1 MLADCL
7 ELLIIKDTVFVL
19 VNQGK
24 HTPEAVF
31 GLGLTNAGPA
41 DIDELVK
48 CNGFGLLLQS
58 IDQVENEGRP
68 SMGSELLENSTDFNG
83 INSAAMVLVE
93 HFKGVLELL
102 IVLRVEAVLPLS
114 GSTFVASS
122 WLGNVR
128 SFCSAHWIR
137 SNQ

>member
-7 ELLIIKDTVFVL
+7 ELLVIKDTVFVL
-19 VNQGK
+19 VNQSK

-31 GLGLTNAGPA
+31 GLGLTDAGPA
-41 DIDELVK
+41 DIDELIK
-48 CNGFGLLLQS
+48 CNGFGLFLQS

-68 SMGSELLENSTDFNG
+68 SMSSELLENSTDFNR
-83 INSAAMVLVE
+83 INSATLVLVE

-102 IVLRVEAVLPLS
+102 VVLRVEAVLPLS

>member
-48 CNGFGLLLQS
+48 
-58 IDQVENEGRP
+58 
-68 SMGSELLENSTDFNG
+68 
-83 INSAAMVLVE
+83 
-93 HFKGVLELL
+93 
-102 IVLRVEAVLPLS
+102 
-114 GSTFVASS
+114 
-122 WLGNVR
+122 
-128 SFCSAHWIR
+128 
-137 SNQ
+137 

>member
-7 ELLIIKDTVFVL
+7 ELLVIKDTVFVL
-19 VNQGK
+19 VNQSK

-31 GLGLTNAGPA
+31 GLGLTDAGPA
-41 DIDELVK
+41 DIDELIK
-48 CNGFGLLLQS
+48 CNGFGLFLQS

-68 SMGSELLENSTDFNG
+68 SMSSELLENSTDFNR
-83 INSAAMVLVE
+83 INSATLVLVE

-102 IVLRVEAVLPLS
+102 VVLRVEAVLPLS

-122 WLGNVR
+122 WLGNVQ